1 MNTFSEVLKSH
12 ILLFFHTLSGGGFST
27 YYPTPTWQQSAVDN
41 YFNNLPSGNTPT
53 SGYNRNGR
61 GFPDISYIGVNYQTV
76 IQGQL
81 VGLYGTSAS
90 APVLGAMLSL
100 LNAARA
106 ENNISSVGFI
116 NPTLYA
122 YGEENTFGPG
132 GTNFNP
138 FNDVTSGNTK
148 CMARNNQGQVYC
160 CNSGFYATGGWDPV
174 TGWGSSY
181 YPDLAQMLAVEVN
194 YTEPIDSGGSNNK
207 NSLNQT
213 ESIIVGVI
221 VGFFGLLLLCGIVS
235 CLFCGR
241 KNQVPAPPPA
251 QVIVVQVPPPESYRV
266 STASAPPA

>member
-1 MNTFSEVLKSH
+1 MN
-12 ILLFFHTLSGGGFST
+12 
-27 YYPTPTWQQSAVDN
+27 N
-41 YFNNLPSGNTPT
+41 YFSNLPSGSTPT

-194 YTEPIDSGGSNNK
+194 YTEPINSGSDNK

-241 KNQVPAPPPA
+241 KNQAPAPPPA
-251 QVIVVQVPPPESYRV
+251 QVIVVQVPPPEAYRV